1 MAEEKY
7 SFAIRANIWT
17 LKLTRNWLRIALIIL
32 TIYVSLPFAAPTLM
46 RLGATGIAR
55 TIYTVYSPF
64 CHQMAFRSFFLYGEQ
79 PVYPREN
86 VPNSGWTPFEVYAA
100 ELEAFDGI
108 DLNTFD
114 LPLIG
119 AARSFAGNDEMG
131 YKVALCERDIF
142 IYIALLTGAFIYAQ
156 PAVRRRLRPVPLWLY
171 VILGLGPIGLDGFSQ
186 MLGYPPFNLW
196 EPRETLPFF
205 RVVTGAI
212 FGFMTAWLGFPY
224 LDESMQDTRRQ
235 ILKKLRRRGIEV

>member
-1 MAEEKY
+1 MAEEKQ

-55 TIYTVYSPF
+55 VIYTVYSPF

-86 VPNSGWTPFEVYAA
+86 VPNAGWVPFESYAA
-100 ELEAFDGI
+100 KLDAFDGV

-114 LPLIG
+114 LPLIS
-119 AARSFAGNDEMG
+119 AARSFLGNDEMG

-142 IYIALLTGAFIYAQ
+142 IYLALLTGGVIYAQ
-156 PAVRRRLRPVPLWLY
+156 PKVRRRLRPVPLWLY

-205 RVVTGAI
+205 RVLTGAI
-212 FGFMTAWLGFPY
+212 FGLMTAWLGFPY
-224 LDESMQDTRRQ
+224 LEETMQDTRRK
-235 ILKKLRRRGIEV
+235 IEKKLRRKGIPV